1 MKSHDAGKRLNN
13 FKRDKHKHTYT
24 LSEQCP
30 AQTWGLTGF
39 QQDYCIVTAS
49 MWLREHKQI
58 TLINIVK
65 ERYVDNKTIKAA
77 IANTEGVR
85 LSLNYKSEL
94 YVHTGIG

>member
-1 MKSHDAGKRLNN
+1 
-13 FKRDKHKHTYT
+13 
-24 LSEQCP
+24 
-30 AQTWGLTGF
+30 
-39 QQDYCIVTAS
+39 

-85 LSLNYKSEL
+85 LSLIYKSEL
-94 YVHTGIG
+94 YVHTGVG